1 MRTRLIALAL
11 LVSGAVAG
19 AIVAG
24 NQPITYIYKRGDS
37 HYTRLSGPFNESIDR
52 MVKATKKYGNEFVWL
67 RKNGRNYVIRD
78 ARTLAEVRQAFREV
92 EAMEPSLRE
101 VERRLKPFEREMEEI
116 EERVDALGDSLDDE
130 EMAEST
136 RNSIEARLRDAEEAL
151 RAVEAKANVI
161 EREMERLEKQS
172 EKLEEVAEKR
182 FEAIVERAV
191 DSGVA
196 ERVE

>member
-1 MRTRLIALAL
+1 MIALAL
-11 LVSGAVAG
+11 LVSAVVTG

-24 NQPITYIYKRGDS
+24 NQPVTYIYKRGDN
-37 HYTRLSGPFNESIDR
+37 HYTRLSGPFNESIDQ

-78 ARTLAEVRQAFREV
+78 AATLAEVRNAFREV

-101 VERRLKPFEREMEEI
+101 VERRLKPFEREMEKI

-130 EMAEST
+130 DMAEAT
-136 RNSIEARLRDAEEAL
+136 RDSIEARLRDAEKQL

-161 EREMERLEKQS
+161 EREMEKLEHESERLEQI
-172 EKLEEVAEKR
+172 AEKR

-191 DSGVA
+191 GNGVA

>member
-11 LVSGAVAG
+11 LVSGALAG

-24 NQPITYIYKRGDS
+24 NQPLTYIYKRGDS
-37 HYTRLSGPFNESIDR
+37 HYTRISGPFNESIDR
-52 MVKATKKYGNEFVWL
+52 MVKATKQYGNEFVWL

-78 ARTLAEVRQAFREV
+78 AKTLAEVRQAFREV

-116 EERVDALGDSLDDE
+116 EERVDTLGDSLDDE
-130 EMAEST
+130 DMPGST
-136 RNSIEARLRDAEEAL
+136 REAIEDKLREAEKKM
-151 RAVEAKANVI
+151 RAVEEKARVI
-161 EREMERLEKQS
+161 EREMERLEQQS
-172 EKLEEVAEKR
+172 EKLEEIAEKR

-191 DSGVA
+191 NGGVA